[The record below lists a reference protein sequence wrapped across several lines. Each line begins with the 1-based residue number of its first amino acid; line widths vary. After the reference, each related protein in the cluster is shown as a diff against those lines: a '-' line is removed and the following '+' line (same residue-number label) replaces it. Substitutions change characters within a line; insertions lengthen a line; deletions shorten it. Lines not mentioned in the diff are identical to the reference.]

1 MPNLELKVI
10 INAID
15 NASAKLSTIG
25 KSVTDFGK
33 KTSTVGKNMMRS
45 ITLPIVAVGAA
56 ALKTASDF
64 DTQMRAANQMMKV
77 SDKVFPS
84 MKKRI
89 QDLAIQTGQSSTD
102 MAKALYGVASAG
114 FRGEEAFKVLETVGK
129 ASTAGLANAESVTSA
144 LSKTLNIFGL
154 TGDEANQSMD
164 KLFGI
169 VDAGLLNFDQ
179 LSQSFPLAA
188 TMAGAL
194 GVSFDEVGAA
204 LATVTKTA
212 GSTSQAATAI
222 NATMTALAKPSEMLG
237 SLIEEWGYENAQA
250 AIEAEGFTG
259 VLKRMKDATGGNADQ
274 MAQLVPN
281 VEALRALFP
290 LLGDSADDYAN
301 ALETVSQSTG
311 KTNKLFSDMADG
323 PGFKMKQAWIS
334 LKVSMQQFG
343 DALVPIM
350 EIAVKAIQKLTTWFG
365 NLSPKTK
372 KFIAIALAVAA
383 AIGPIVFVVGALIT
397 GIGMLIS
404 AFVFIMSPIG
414 LFIAAIVALQ
424 GALIYLVLKH
434 KVLWENMKLIWTS
447 VKTMFVENLK
457 FIADWIGKQAE
468 KISNIWSS
476 LMGGIKNFTS
486 SGMEAVKN
494 VVQTVVDWI
503 WNKINW
509 VKDKISSVVNM
520 FKNVGSTISS
530 GISSGYSAVTG
541 ALEFADGGV
550 VPGPIGQAV
559 PAIVH
564 GGETIIPAGG
574 GSGITVNINGG
585 TYLSEDVAEDIGNMI
600 VNRLKLATTL

>member
-564 GGETIIPAGG
+564 GGETIIPAGR

>member
-25 KSVTDFGK
+25 GSITDFGK
-33 KTSTVGKNMMRS
+33 KTSAVGKNMMKN
-45 ITLPIVAVGAA
+45 ITLPIVGVGAA

-102 MAKALYGVASAG
+102 MAEALYGVASAG

-129 ASTAGLANAESVTSA
+129 ASTAGLANAEVVTGA
-144 LSKTLNIFGL
+144 LTKTLNIFGL
-154 TGDEANQSMD
+154 EGDDATNSMD

-169 VDAGLLNFDQ
+169 VDAGLLSFDQ
-179 LSQSFPLAA
+179 LSSSFPIAA
-188 TMAGAL
+188 SMAGEL

-204 LATVTKTA
+204 LAVVTKTS

-222 NATMTALAKPSEMLG
+222 NGVMTVLAKSSPP
-237 SLIEEWGYENAQA
+237 LIKLFKDWGYENAQA

-259 VLKRMKDATGGNADQ
+259 VLKKLKDEAGGNASK
-274 MAQLVPN
+274 MAELIPN
-281 VEALRALFP
+281 TEALRALFP
-290 LLGDSADDYAN
+290 LLGSGADAYAD
-301 ALETVSQSTG
+301 ALVGISESSG
-311 KTNKLFSDMADG
+311 KTNKLFTDMAEG
-323 PGFKMKQAWIS
+323 PGFKMKQAWTS
-334 LKVSMQQFG
+334 LTVSMQQFG
-343 DALVPIM
+343 DAIVPIM
-350 EIAVKAIQKLTTWFG
+350 EIAVKGIQKLTTWFT
-365 NLSPKTK
+365 NLSPATK
-372 KFIAIALAVAA
+372 KFIAIALALAA
-383 AIGPIVFVVGALIT
+383 AIGPIVFIVGALIT

-404 AFVFIMSPIG
+404 AFVFITSGVG
-414 LFIAAIVALQ
+414 LFIGAIVLLQ

-434 KVLWENMKLIWTS
+434 KVLWENLKLIWS
-447 VKTMFVENLK
+447 SIKTMVVENLK

-468 KISNIWSS
+468 KISDIWNS

-486 SGMEAVKN
+486 SGMEAVKG

-509 VKDKISSVVNM
+509 VKDKIASVVNT

-530 GISSGYSAVTG
+530 GISSAYGTVTG
-541 ALEFADGGV
+541 ALGFAKGGV

-564 GGETIIPAGG
+564 GGETIIPVGKGA
-574 GSGITVNINGG
+574 GITVNINGG
-585 TYLSEDVAEDIGNMI
+585 TYLSEDVAE
-600 VNRLKLATTL
+600 RLAI